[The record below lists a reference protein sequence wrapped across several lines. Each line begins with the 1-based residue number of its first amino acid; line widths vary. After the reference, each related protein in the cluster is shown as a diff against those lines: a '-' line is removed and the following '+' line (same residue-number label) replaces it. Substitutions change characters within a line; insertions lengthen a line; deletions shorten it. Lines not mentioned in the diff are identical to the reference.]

1 MERLICVMKFGGAAL
16 QDIDHL
22 KKSCDFIE
30 QKAKMGIQVVVVASA
45 MGDTTNYLLSLANQ
59 VTSNP
64 QKRELD
70 MLLSAGE
77 RMSMALLTMELQS
90 RGILACSFTGSQ
102 AGIITNEDH
111 TDAKIIAVKPF
122 RIMECIEQ
130 KVIPVIAGFQGVSTK
145 KEITTLGR
153 GGSDT
158 TAVAMAVALQAEVV
172 EFYKDVPGVFSNDP
186 KVDAQATLHAFL
198 AYDEALE
205 IIQRS
210 KKKLLHERAL
220 VMAKKNGIP
229 LFVQSFKKE
238 SLPQNLLGSWIK
250 EKFDTHP
257 TSFIYELEERVCSNF
272 SQDMNQSLGTFNLK
286 SS

>member
-1 MERLICVMKFGGAAL
+1 MKFGGAAL
-16 QDIDHL
+16 QDIEHL

-30 QKAKMGIQVVVVASA
+30 QKVGLGIQVVVVASA
-45 MGDTTNYLLSLANQ
+45 MGDTTNYLLSMADQ
-59 VTSNP
+59 VTLDP
-64 QKRELD
+64 KKRELD

-77 RMSMALLTMELQS
+77 RISMALLTMELQS
-90 RGILACSFTGSQ
+90 RNISALSFTGSQ

-111 TDAKIIAVKPF
+111 TDAKIIDVRPF
-122 RIMECIEQ
+122 RIKECIQQEI
-130 KVIPVIAGFQGVSTK
+130 VPVIAGFQGVSLK

-158 TAVAMAVALQAEVV
+158 TAVAIAVALKADLV

-186 KVDAQATLHAFL
+186 KIDSNAILHASL
-198 AYDEALE
+198 TYDDALN
-205 IIQRS
+205 IILKS

-220 VMAKKNGIP
+220 VMAKHNQIP
-229 LFVQSFKKE
+229 LFVQSFKKDF
-238 SLPQNLLGSWIK
+238 LPQNQSGSWIK

-257 TSFIYELEERVCSNF
+257 TSFIYEVEERVCSNF
-272 SQDMNQSLGTFNLK
+272 SQDLNLSSSTCNLK